1 MQTHRGKVVAISLM
15 ALVALGGCANLQ
27 QKWNMLKS
35 RRAFKQA
42 NQHYANKEYTNAIE
56 LYNTALALDTNPDPR
71 VLVTTHFYRGSSN
84 HLLYRPTKQD
94 DPENDAL
101 LEAAITDYEK
111 AIELSRQHSADFEML
126 KPYQQYGMEQLAAIY
141 RDNLDDF
148 ASAEKYFKSLI
159 EFDSKTPERYY
170 ALADVYERFHDPEEL
185 PLLEQAIES
194 YKKPVDL
201 APSDPLAYRQV
212 ANLLNKYGRFDET
225 MEWLGKAR
233 DVQANNPEGYYLIA
247 VHYWDKVYRDPD
259 LSNDAKRDYI
269 GLGMTEL
276 DKALEIDDQYVDA
289 LIYKNLLLREEAKI
303 EPNARRKA
311 ELTAQADELRDK
323 AIALKEKQEEAN
335 KAAKAAGRRKTAA
348 SIQPLRLGPA
358 ETLSGVSGEA
368 DVAPRRCASQMSLDS
383 AADSKTRSLGLGLS
397 RRA

>member
-1 MQTHRGKVVAISLM
+1 M
-15 ALVALGGCANLQ
+15 ALVALGGCNVQ

-42 NQHYANKEYTNAIE
+42 NQAYANKEYQNAID
-56 LYNTALALDTNPDPR
+56 LYNTTLELDPNPDPR
-71 VLVTTHFYRGSSN
+71 VLVTTYFYRGSSS
-84 HLLYRPTKQD
+84 HLLYRPSKAD

-101 LEAAITDYEK
+101 LEAAIQDYER
-111 AIELSRQHSADFEML
+111 AIELSKEHSTAYEML

-148 ASAEKYFKSLI
+148 ENSEKYFKALI
-159 EFDSKTPERYY
+159 EFDPKTPERYY

-233 DVQANNPEGYYLIA
+233 DVQATNPEGYYLIA

-259 LSNDAKRDYI
+259 LTQNDKKEYI
-269 GLGMTEL
+269 ALGQTQL

-303 EPNARRKA
+303 ETNAKRKA

-323 AIALKEKQEEAN
+323 AMALREQQQAAE
-335 KAAKAAGRRKTAA
+335 KAAAAAA
-348 SIQPLRLGPA
+348 
-358 ETLSGVSGEA
+358 EGEA
-368 DVAPRRCASQMSLDS
+368 KETPPAQPPSSH
-383 AADSKTRSLGLGLS
+383 
-397 RRA
+397 

>member
-1 MQTHRGKVVAISLM
+1 MHTHRGKVIAFLLF

-42 NQHYANKEYTNAIE
+42 NLAYSNKDYPKAIE
-56 LYNTALALDTNPDPR
+56 LYDTTLALDSNPDPR

-84 HLLYRPTKQD
+84 HLLYRPSKFD

-101 LEAAITDYEK
+101 LEAAIEDYEK
-111 AIELSRQHSADFEML
+111 AIELSEQHTGEFEML

-148 ASAEKYFKSLI
+148 QSAERYFKSLI

-233 DVQANNPEGYYLIA
+233 DVQATNPEGYYLIA

-259 LSNDAKRDYI
+259 LTAATKKEYI
-269 GLGMTEL
+269 DLGMAQL
-276 DKALEIDDQYVDA
+276 NRALEIDDQYVDA
-289 LIYKNLLLREEAKI
+289 LIYKNLLLREQAKI
-303 EPNARRKA
+303 EPNAARKA
-311 ELTAQADELRDK
+311 ELTAQADELRDL
-323 AIALKEKQEEAN
+323 AIKLKEQDE
-335 KAAKAAGRRKTAA
+335 AKAAAAA
-348 SIQPLRLGPA
+348 SEVEAKEQPP
-358 ETLSGVSGEA
+358 T
-368 DVAPRRCASQMSLDS
+368 SQPPSS
-383 AADSKTRSLGLGLS
+383 H
-397 RRA
+397 